1 MRMELVG
8 YWHRTLIEPST
19 FPKLHIAS
27 EHVEILPPPGKDRA
41 WAINA
46 IYTRFAGGKRA
57 AGGGLRI
64 RLSGVEHHSLATVS
78 TATIM
83 PLLGALYDIELP
95 THELVPEA
103 SVFIQSSEELTQPD
117 APLDIIVVADKLA
130 F

>member
-57 AGGGLRI
+57 TGGGLRI